1 MSWNEWEQLK
11 ADAAGRQEER
21 TQLNQLPAEGGG
33 GSGGGG
39 GGKDLVVRD
48 NELGKLG
55 NLAYDLRERFR
66 TDSDLARPS
75 TFDAS
80 IELFNDGLDTGSAL
94 TELHDAWNSKT
105 RTVKEACAHISN
117 GLDFARSQHA
127 KDDVK
132 IETAIKSSVIESYLK

>member
-1 MSWNEWEQLK
+1 MAWTEWEQLN
-11 ADAAGRQEER
+11 AEAAARRSSGM
-21 TQLNQLPAEGGG
+21 QLNGLPAEGGG
-33 GSGGGG
+33 GGD
-39 GGKDLVVRD
+39 KDLVVRD

-55 NLAYDLRERFR
+55 NMAYDLRERFR
-66 TDSDLARPS
+66 VDSDHARQS

-105 RTVKEACAHISN
+105 KVLKEACAHISN

-127 KDDVK
+127 KDDVD
-132 IETAIKSSVIESYLK
+132 IETSLKASVISSYLT

>member
-1 MSWNEWEQLK
+1 MAWEEWEQLK
-11 ADAAGRQEER
+11 ADAAGRQQ
-21 TQLNQLPAEGGG
+21 TQMQLNQLPAE
-33 GSGGGG
+33 GGGG

-55 NLAYDLRERFR
+55 NMAYDLRERFR
-66 TDSDLARPS
+66 VDSDLARPS

-105 RTVKEACAHISN
+105 QTLKEACAHISN

-127 KDDVK
+127 KDDVD